1 MVDEGEDLIMISSNG
16 VMIRIEVSEI
26 NLVSRPAKGVKV
38 MRINGEDRLITI
50 AAAEHKSEEEASAN
64 PETETREKDD

>member
-1 MVDEGEDLIMISSNG
+1 
-16 VMIRIEVSEI
+16 MIRIEVSEI